1 MSGLGFVTFSI
12 MAIWTSIP
20 IQSATIAILI
30 GLMSPIFSPSF
41 HCFLFFFAGASL
53 SRLLTTVFGSDE
65 WLAPVTSR
73 PLDRFRCRCLRLAR
87 RHVLVSFRCHVP
99 IAFGVGFTF
108 TRYFLIPIGRRVIRG
123 IRLVGGVDK
132 GKARLG
138 EPRARAWTLPRRMEK
153 QCATSG
159 WRTRSLSARR
169 KTVETFLIRP
179 RNGSDEYGHGISN
192 TSSTCAR
199 YSSSRRE
206 ERSLHEVHRSVS
218 SSFASPSIHDD
229 CAGHGRRVMLVFC
242 ASAGAMQLHVS
253 DGVRVA
259 THLGSPR
266 VDRTR
271 SDGQARVDPS
281 HLPPSYGRL
290 RIPLLPSLRNRTGIL
305 FPLLL
310 RRRGRSA

>member
-1 MSGLGFVTFSI
+1 M
-12 MAIWTSIP
+12 
-20 IQSATIAILI
+20 
-30 GLMSPIFSPSF
+30 
-41 HCFLFFFAGASL
+41 
-53 SRLLTTVFGSDE
+53 
-65 WLAPVTSR
+65 TSR